1 MKDPVSKEVASVPE
15 DATRGCPPAST
26 CTHAQMCVQT
36 NVQRGWGE
44 SKERREEG
52 ERGRQML
59 FLLRNLRF
67 KVVKQ
72 FTRGQS
78 EW

>member
-1 MKDPVSKEVASVPE
+1 MKDPVSKEVANVPE
-15 DATRGCPPAST
+15 DATGDCPLAST
-26 CTHAQMCVQT
+26 CTYAQMCVQT

-44 SKERREEG
+44 SEERREEG

-72 FTRGQS
+72 FTRGQN
-78 EW
+78 E